1 MAAKSKTSSA
11 SAAVPVNIKSLA
23 RLVGVSIGTVSRAL
37 NNRYGVNPDTRRR
50 VLEAARAHHFLPNG
64 AARRLRHRPS
74 LQLGLFF
81 APYYGPNRE
90 INPAALNLIETLR
103 ASLAEHGAELRV
115 LYYKDD
121 EDLRA
126 QAEGVDVGLFYG
138 HFEAPAFH
146 VAHALG
152 VPAILYDKRSAH
164 EDQVSLMADTGRSCG
179 MAVQYLAALGHERI
193 AMVTGPSGEQYF
205 HNYLETFPA
214 AMAEFNLP
222 VRPEWVVTLDA
233 AACNKDGARDA
244 VLPLLKK
251 RVRPTAIIFAS
262 DWLAIGG
269 RKAARDAGLRVPDDI
284 SLIGYDNLPIT
295 SELDPPLTTFDVH
308 IPRVV
313 ETLTLLATQLGTR
326 QRRAARGAL
335 RKEYLITPDFVKR
348 QSCRCLRPARGK
360 PGA

>member
-1 MAAKSKTSSA
+1 MAAKSKAPVPSAA
-11 SAAVPVNIKSLA
+11 SAPVDIKSLA

-50 VLEAARAHHFLPNG
+50 VLEAARAHNFLPNG

-90 INPAALNLIETLR
+90 INPAALNLIEALR

-121 EDLRA
+121 EELRA

-138 HFEAPAFH
+138 HFEAPAFD
-146 VAHALG
+146 VAHGLG
-152 VPAILYDKRSAH
+152 IPAILYDKRSAH
-164 EDQVSLMADTGRSCG
+164 EDQVSLMADTSRSCG

-222 VRPEWVVTLDA
+222 VRPEWVVALDA
-233 AACNKDGARDA
+233 AACNKDGACAA

-251 RVRPTAIIFAS
+251 RVRPSAVIFAS

-284 SLIGYDNLPIT
+284 SLIGYDNLAVT

-326 QRRAARGAL
+326 KLRAARGAL
-335 RKEYLITPDFVKR
+335 RKEYLIIPDFVKR
-348 QSCRCLRPARGK
+348 RSCRCLRPAR
-360 PGA
+360 PGT